1 MSSEER
7 DVIAEI
13 REVNDE
19 ISAIRERTNRETAVL
34 RARRAELIRQ
44 ARQEGWSLGRLA
56 DELGIS
62 RVRVQQFEAGNG
74 G

>member
-1 MSSEER
+1 M
-7 DVIAEI
+7 IAEI

>member
-34 RARRAELIRQ
+34 RARRAELIRR

-56 DELGIS
+56 EELGVS
-62 RVRVQQFEAGNG
+62 RVRVQQFEAGDG